1 MSISVLSFSGVRKMP
16 NTLSRNEYLP
26 LTVAGGSLT
35 DCLTVLL
42 ITSKVSLFLGKK
54 PFTEGF

>member
-1 MSISVLSFSGVRKMP
+1 MP